1 MKFFSLHISK
11 RLNRNQICFL
21 SGTGKF
27 FFRDPAKNYTAVVS
41 IVLFL
46 MASYGLTSCQKV
58 ISIDLNSAS
67 PQLVVEANVSNKP
80 GPYFVKLSNTVNFS
94 EITEIPAVKGAT
106 VEISDS
112 AGTSETLIEV
122 SDGIYRS
129 STLKGTSG
137 HKYTLTVKTGGQT
150 YESVSRMPYPIEN
163 LTLGIKR
170 EADYGHSFG
179 GGSGDQPMRYVINY
193 EINDP
198 GEYKNY
204 YRFAV
209 YFKNGIMISHRVFDD
224 QFHNGKIIADEFELH
239 DTLNFN
245 PGDTV
250 MVELQ
255 NIGNGAYNFFRTLRE
270 GAGGMSFLSASP
282 SNPISNISNDGLGYF
297 NVCSVTDRMLII
309 PEK

>member
-1 MKFFSLHISK
+1 MNFFSLNISK
-11 RLNRNQICFL
+11 RFDGNQICSL
-21 SGTGKF
+21 SGTGKLF
-27 FFRDPAKNYTAVVS
+27 PWDPVRNSTAVVS
-41 IVLFL
+41 IALIL
-46 MASYGLTSCQKV
+46 LASFGLASCQKV
-58 ISIDLNSAS
+58 INIDLNNAS
-67 PQLVVEANVSNKP
+67 PQLVVEANISNLP
-80 GPYFVKLSNTVNFS
+80 GPYFIKLSKTVSFS
-94 EITEIPAVKGAT
+94 GITEIPAVKGAI

-112 AGTSETLIEV
+112 SGNKETLTELLNGFYRTRTLR
-122 SDGIYRS
+122 GIP
-129 STLKGTSG
+129 G
-137 HKYTLTVKTGGQT
+137 HKYTLTIKTDGQT
-150 YESVSRMPYPIEN
+150 YESVSRMPYPVGN

-170 EADYGHSFG
+170 EVDYGHLPG
-179 GGSGDQPMRYVINY
+179 GGAGDQSMRYVVNY

-204 YRFAV
+204 YRFIV
-209 YFKNGIMISHRVFDD
+209 YFKNGIFNSHRAFDD

-255 NIGNGAYNFFRTLRE
+255 NIGSGAYNFFRTLRE

-282 SNPISNISNDGLGYF
+282 SNPISNISDDGLGYF